1 MDFTRPDGRAR
12 YDALVAA
19 ADATV
24 IGLDFDGVLAP
35 IVDDPARA
43 RIHPGAAEVLVG
55 LAAVVRCVAVITGRP
70 ADQAIAL
77 GDLDE
82 VGLRMAGAGGAL
94 HIFGQYGNERWSTAT
109 WEVSTPPP
117 PPGLAAFRDQLP
129 QVLRA
134 AGAEEAFVEE
144 KGLAI
149 AVHTR
154 RLADPAGALERLS
167 GPIREV
173 ASAHGLALEPGR
185 QVIEVRAPGMH
196 KGRAV
201 RTLAEE
207 VDAGGFLFA
216 GDDLGDIEAFE
227 AVEWMRSE
235 RGIPTLLVHSDSD
248 EQHALRSLADVVVPG
263 PHGVLDLLDRFAR
276 DARTHGASRDPDKSL
291 TE

>member
-1 MDFTRPDGRAR
+1 MDFTRPGGRQR

-24 IGLDFDGVLAP
+24 VGLDFDGVLAP
-35 IVDDPARA
+35 IVDDPAQA
-43 RIHPGAAEVLVG
+43 RIHPAAAEVLVE
-55 LAAVVRCVAVITGRP
+55 LAGVVRCLAVITGRP
-70 ADQAIAL
+70 AAQAIAL

-82 VGLRMAGAGGAL
+82 LGLRIAGAGGAL
-94 HIFGQYGNERWSTAT
+94 HIFGQYGNERWSTST
-109 WEVSTPPP
+109 WEVSTPNPP
-117 PPGLAAFRDQLP
+117 RGLAAFREGLP
-129 QVLRA
+129 AVLRD
-134 AGAEEAFVEE
+134 AGAEDAHVEE

-167 GPIREV
+167 GPVRKA
-173 ASAHGLALEPGR
+173 ASVHGLALEPGR

-216 GDDLGDIEAFE
+216 GDDLGDVEAFE
-227 AVEWMRSE
+227 AVEWIRSE

-248 EQHALRSLADVVVPG
+248 EQHALRELADVVVPG
-263 PHGVLDLLDRFAR
+263 PEGVLELLGLLAR
-276 DARTHGASRDPDKSL
+276 DARAR
-291 TE
+291 